1 MGATRFDITT
11 TGDTTGSKLLP
22 VNVADVTYLSPAL
35 SIVSRR
41 VTVYIEFFNAS
52 GVPVTPTGG
61 TIHVRGRPMAQVW
74 LAAVNSPIN
83 AADVGQ
89 PVAAYTV
96 PYMEGLVSRVGVQF
110 LGVTGAA
117 TASVAV
123 YREDA

>member
-11 TGDTTGSKLLP
+11 TGDSTGSKLLP
-22 VNVADVTYLSPAL
+22 VNVADVTYLSPTL

-41 VTVYIEFFNAS
+41 VTVYIEFFNSS
-52 GVPVTPTGG
+52 GVAVTPTAG

-83 AADVGQ
+83 AVDVGQ

-117 TASVAV
+117 SASVAV